1 MDLSKEMTDKENTEK
16 IIRQIKDGTIPSV
29 YYVPVKDWQSF
40 DIDYLDDFILLETL
54 MKQFILK
61 DYQNPYYEYKKSWMN
76 N

>member
-1 MDLSKEMTDKENTEK
+1 
-16 IIRQIKDGTIPSV
+16 
-29 YYVPVKDWQSF
+29 VPVKDWQSF